1 MKKIKILTLILFSHF
16 LHGQSTTSPEDVIH
30 KFFQAMATIDTG
42 YLNNIISDEAT
53 LSSTMIGEDKTGKV
67 SAIPKSAFINSIAKS
82 LPGELDERV
91 SNFNTNIDDGLANV
105 WMDYSFYYKGSL
117 SHCGV
122 NNFTLAYIGDQWKI
136 ISLADSRR
144 LSNCTFQN
152 EKIAIE
158 NLLDDWHLAATNAD
172 SDTYFNLMT
181 TNSIFIGTDKTEV
194 WTKDEFM
201 AFAAPYFEKGKAWDF
216 KRVSRNVY
224 SDDFEKTAWFDEL
237 LDTWM
242 GPCRGSGVLVK
253 ENGEWRIEHYVL
265 SVTVPNEEIQSF
277 LRIYDK

>member
-1 MKKIKILTLILFSHF
+1 
-16 LHGQSTTSPEDVIH
+16 
-30 KFFQAMATIDTG
+30 
-42 YLNNIISDEAT
+42 
-53 LSSTMIGEDKTGKV
+53 
-67 SAIPKSAFINSIAKS
+67 
-82 LPGELDERV
+82 
-91 SNFNTNIDDGLANV
+91 
-105 WMDYSFYYKGSL
+105 MDYSFYYKGSL

-122 NNFTLAYIGDQWKI
+122 NNFTFAYIGDQWKI

-253 ENGEWRIEHYVL
+253 ENGEWRIQHYVL
-265 SVTVPNEEIQSF
+265 SVTVPNEEIESF
-277 LRIYDK
+277 LKIYDK